1 MKITLPRIIIIC
13 GHYGSGKT
21 TLAVNMALDYAAQG
35 ENVSLCDL
43 DIVNPYFR
51 SADFAKLAEQ
61 NSIEMIAPSTAGT
74 NVDVPAI
81 NPRLDGALRDVSRR
95 VIVDVG
101 GDDAGAAAL
110 GRYAPLLKSR
120 DDWEMLYVINRSR
133 PLIESPQQA
142 VDILR
147 EIEYA
152 GRLAATGIVNNTHL
166 SQFTGTE
173 IVQESAEYTS
183 EVSRI
188 TGLPIRFTS
197 AREDIAPQIIGTGSV
212 YPVKIYVKPPWEE

>member
-21 TLAVNMALDYAAQG
+21 TLAVNMALDYARQG
-35 ENVSLCDL
+35 ESVSLCDL

-51 SADFAKLAEQ
+51 SADFAKLAGEM
-61 NSIEMIAPSTAGT
+61 SIEMVAPSTAGT
-74 NVDVPAI
+74 NVDIPAI
-81 NPRLDGALRDVSRR
+81 NPRVDAVLRDKTRR

-110 GRYAPLLKSR
+110 GRYAPLLKAQG
-120 DDWEMLYVINRSR
+120 DWEMLYVINRSR
-133 PLIESPQQA
+133 PLIETPQQA
-142 VDILR
+142 ADILQ

-152 GRLAATGIVNNTHL
+152 SRLKATGIVNNTHL
-166 SQFTGTE
+166 SQFTSPDL
-173 IVQESAEYTS
+173 VSESAEYTS
-183 EVSRI
+183 EVCRI
-188 TGLPIRFTS
+188 TGLPLRFTS
-197 AREDIAPQIIGTGSV
+197 VRGELATVINDIDNI